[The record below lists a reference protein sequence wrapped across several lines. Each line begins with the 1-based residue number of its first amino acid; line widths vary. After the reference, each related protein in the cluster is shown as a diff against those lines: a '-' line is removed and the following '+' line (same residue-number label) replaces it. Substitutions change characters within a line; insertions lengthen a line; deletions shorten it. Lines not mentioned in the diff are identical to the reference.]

1 MSKRFARIPL
11 AALAAALAAA
21 LGVTTALAATTWTV
35 KPGGAAA
42 ATSKNVELIDLTTGS
57 VIGCSASVTVTLKS
71 GSGLPG
77 NNLGS
82 ISKAGFP
89 KCVGALDIT
98 YTLTAGHLPWH
109 LNAGS
114 YNSGSG
120 TTHATITGIH
130 AAIGGG
136 IPCIATLDGTGA
148 SKDNGTISATYENAT
163 HLLSWSKTG
172 GTLHFYKVQG
182 CSGLIRSGDAA
193 ALTGTLSVSPPQSIT
208 SP

>member
-1 MSKRFARIPL
+1 MSRRFARIPL
-11 AALAAALAAA
+11 AAPAAAVAAI

-35 KPGGAAA
+35 RPGGTVA
-42 ATSKNVELIDLTTGS
+42 ATSNKIDMEDLKTGS
-57 VIGCSASVTVTLKS
+57 IIDCHASVTVNLKS

-77 NNLGS
+77 NNLGL
-82 ISKAGFP
+82 IPKAGFS

-114 YNSGSG
+114 YNSSSG
-120 TTHATITGIH
+120 TTHATITGFH

-136 IPCIATLDGTGA
+136 LPCIAILDGTGA
-148 SKDNGTISATYENAT
+148 GKDNGTISATYKNGT
-163 HLLSWSKTG
+163 HVLAWSKTG
-172 GTLHFYKVQG
+172 GNLHFYKVQG
-182 CSGLIRSGDAA
+182 CSGLIRSGDPA
-193 ALTGTLSVSPPQSIT
+193 ALTGTFSVSPPQSIT

>member
-1 MSKRFARIPL
+1 MSKRLARIPL
-11 AALAAALAAA
+11 TAAAAALAAT

-35 KPGGAAA
+35 KPGGTVA
-42 ATSKNVELIDLTTGS
+42 ATANKVELIDLKTGS
-57 VIGCSASVTVTLKS
+57 IITCNSSVTVILKS

-98 YTLTAGHLPWH
+98 YTLTASHLPWH
-109 LNAGS
+109 FNAGS
-114 YNSGSG
+114 YNSSSG
-120 TTHATITGIH
+120 TTHVTITGIH

-136 IPCIATLDGTGA
+136 IPCIAVLDGTGA
-148 SKDNGTISATYENAT
+148 SKDNGTISATYKNGT

-182 CSGLIRSGDAA
+182 CSGLIRSGDPA
-193 ALTGTLSVSPPQSIT
+193 ALAGTLSVSPPQSIT